1 MTEPWVAVEAT
12 IRRSPKMTGLP
23 NDTAR
28 YGWVVALGEAKLLQ
42 RGGAFLPG
50 QWEEVM
56 GRYSR
61 HKAEY
66 VAAGM
71 LHVAPVACSE
81 PRCMRGRGPFPE
93 GSLVIHKWGVYQR
106 EHALRQDHYRN
117 RRDGLSDAESDA
129 LSDVE
134 SDAESD
140 ALSRAVSPVYSPES
154 LPNPRD
160 GYQVPDDPGDEF
172 PVLSW
177 MAQNGAAVAA
187 NGNGFHRRIVVM
199 VGRYGA
205 DRVCRA
211 MADVMAGGAKGDRAL
226 IFGAENLLDPIP
238 SGKPAKPEVIGK
250 GGVSAEEAE
259 RAFGGVR

>member
-28 YGWVVALGEAKLLQ
+28 YGWIVALGEAKLLQ
-42 RGGAFLPG
+42 RSGAFLPG

-56 GRYSR
+56 GRYTR

-66 VAAGM
+66 VAAGL
-71 LHVAPVACSE
+71 LHVTPCVCPE
-81 PRCMRGRGPFPE
+81 TKCMRGRGPYPD
-93 GSLVIHKWGVYQR
+93 GTLVVHKWGVYQR
-106 EHALRQDHYRN
+106 EHAVRQANYLSRQ
-117 RRDGLSDAESDA
+117 SDAESDA

-140 ALSRAVSPVYSPES
+140 ALSRAVSPVHSPVS
-154 LPNPRD
+154 STNLRD

-172 PVLSW
+172 PVLEW

-205 DRVCRA
+205 ERVRRA

-238 SGKPAKPEVIGK
+238 SGKPTKPEVIGK
-250 GGVSAEEAE
+250 GGVSAEDAE
-259 RAFGGVR
+259 RAFGIVR